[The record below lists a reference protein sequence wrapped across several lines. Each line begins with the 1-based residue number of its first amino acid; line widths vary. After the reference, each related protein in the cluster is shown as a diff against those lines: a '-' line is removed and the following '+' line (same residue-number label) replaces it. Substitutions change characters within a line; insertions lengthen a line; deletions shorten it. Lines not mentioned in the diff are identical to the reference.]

1 MGLMALA
8 VLVPFVVLVSV
19 FTSGGGDLE
28 GAANGETSG
37 RKAVEGGGAS
47 RRRLQTTYDFAT
59 QLEMTVC
66 LTEDH
71 STDSASVTA
80 AQVGSVCASVAC

>member
-8 VLVPFVVLVSV
+8 VLVPLVVLVSV

-37 RKAVEGGGAS
+37 RKAVEDGRAS

-66 LTEDH
+66 LTDEH
-71 STDSASVTA
+71 TTDSASVTA
-80 AQVGSVCASVAC
+80 AQVGSVCTCVAF

>member
-8 VLVPFVVLVSV
+8 VLVPFVVIVGV
-19 FTSGGGDLE
+19 FTSGRGDLD

-37 RKAVEGGGAS
+37 RKAVEG

-71 STDSASVTA
+71 TTDSASVTA
-80 AQVGSVCASVAC
+80 AQVRTVCAS